1 MTEKI
6 LGSRPIGVKMD
17 KDPIAA
23 IESSEPESR
32 SSVPKSN
39 KILKKMSFTVVS
51 DQKSSKEGKKSK
63 RTLQFNG
70 SAWRKI
76 EHDEQVCDL
85 EPHVDDLKYLEENYS
100 SPKKDNKVIIETEE
114 E

>member
-1 MTEKI
+1 
-6 LGSRPIGVKMD
+6 MD

-23 IESSEPESR
+23 TESSEPESR

-39 KILKKMSFTVVS
+39 KKLKKMWFTIVS
-51 DQKSSKEGKKSK
+51 DQKSNKEGKRSK
-63 RTLQFNG
+63 KTLQFNG

-76 EHDEQVCDL
+76 EQDGQVCDL
-85 EPHVDDLKYLEENYS
+85 ELDVDDVKYLEENYS
-100 SPKKDNKVIIETEE
+100 SPKKDDKLIIETEE